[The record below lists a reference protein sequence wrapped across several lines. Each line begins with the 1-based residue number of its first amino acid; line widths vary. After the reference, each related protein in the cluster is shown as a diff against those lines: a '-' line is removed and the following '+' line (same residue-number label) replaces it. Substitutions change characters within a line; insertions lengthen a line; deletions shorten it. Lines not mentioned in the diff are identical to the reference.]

1 MNREEARRFALER
14 LKANGLPRAALEADL
29 LCTEALSCS
38 RESLLAHPEEPVG
51 PGQEKQLV
59 SLLEARILRRP
70 LAYIRGQASFWGM
83 DLEVGEGCLVPRPE
97 TEILVETALELFHCG
112 RFLDW
117 GTGSGC
123 VALAIL
129 SERNNSRGLMLEKS
143 PAAIFW
149 AWRNLSRTAFRDR
162 ALLWHGYSLESIP
175 SSWVPLDMIVGNPPY
190 IPTSKMASLMPDV
203 RFYEPHQALDGGPDG
218 LDDVKDILAGANRLL
233 VPGGTVLLEI
243 GGARQV
249 NTLRSMPVEGLD
261 LIRVKKDLSG
271 KDRIVVWRHR

>member
-1 MNREEARRFALER
+1 MNREEARRFAFEK
-14 LKANGLPRAALEADL
+14 LKASGLSRAALEADL
-29 LCTEALSCS
+29 LCAEAFGCS
-38 RESLLAHPEEPVG
+38 RESLLAHPEEIVG
-51 PGQEKQLV
+51 PGQAKQLV

-83 DLEVGEGCLVPRPE
+83 ELEVGEGCLVPRPE
-97 TEILVETALELFHCG
+97 TEILVETALEFFHCG

-123 VALAIL
+123 VALAL
-129 SERNNSRGLMLEKS
+129 LAERTTSRGLMLEKS

-149 AWRNLSRTAFRDR
+149 AWRNLRRTAFQDR
-162 ALLWHGYSLESIP
+162 ALLWHGSSLESIP

-190 IPTSKMASLMPDV
+190 IPTSEIESLMPDV
-203 RFYEPHQALDGGPDG
+203 RLYEPHQALDGGPDG
-218 LDDVKDILAGANRLL
+218 LDDVKAILAGASRFL

-243 GGARQV
+243 GGARQLK
-249 NTLRSMPVEGLD
+249 TLESTPAEGLD

-271 KDRIVVWRHR
+271 KDRIAVWRHR

>member
-1 MNREEARRFALER
+1 
-14 LKANGLPRAALEADL
+14 
-29 LCTEALSCS
+29 
-38 RESLLAHPEEPVG
+38 
-51 PGQEKQLV
+51 
-59 SLLEARILRRP
+59 
-70 LAYIRGQASFWGM
+70 
-83 DLEVGEGCLVPRPE
+83 
-97 TEILVETALELFHCG
+97 
-112 RFLDW
+112 
-117 GTGSGC
+117 
-123 VALAIL
+123 
-129 SERNNSRGLMLEKS
+129 
-143 PAAIFW
+143 
-149 AWRNLSRTAFRDR
+149 
-162 ALLWHGYSLESIP
+162 
-175 SSWVPLDMIVGNPPY
+175 MIVGNPPY